1 MIRYI
6 LPLLVLMLMVNSFP
20 MEAEGIASNTFILSP
35 KTIYVD
41 DDADPEWYNETHVK
55 TINDGINMT
64 SDGDTVFVCNG
75 TYYEKINITKSI
87 KLIGEDKYSTIID
100 GTYIEPD
107 PLCEFGVSIIRI
119 FKADR
124 ITVSGFTIQN
134 VIKDTFMVDA
144 GLRIGNS
151 HYDTI
156 SNNIFRDIR
165 NTGILLSA
173 GSNHGMVSE
182 NIIIN
187 SGQGIWLNGYYNVS
201 SNLTITN
208 NTITNIGYEGIL
220 LWCGHGNTI
229 TNNNIT
235 HARQGMVILES
246 CNNLIKR
253 NNIAHNIEGVFL
265 SLSRRN
271 KFYENNFIDSGYAG
285 HVEFNG
291 YSFLNRWKGN
301 YWDNQIIHGLPKV
314 LFGRFGVL
322 PIPWLN
328 FDWRPA
334 KQPYDI

>member
-6 LPLLVLMLMVNSFP
+6 LPLLVFMLIVSNLPIGVGGM
-20 MEAEGIASNTFILSP
+20 ASNTFVLSP

-55 TINDGINMT
+55 TINDGINIT
-64 SDGDTVFVCNG
+64 SDGDTVFVYNG

-87 KLIGEDKYSTIID
+87 SLIGENKYSTIID
-100 GTYIEPD
+100 GRYIIPGEG
-107 PLCEFGVSIIRI
+107 CGFGASIIRI

-124 ITVSGFTIQN
+124 VTVSGFTIQM
-134 VIKDTFMVDA
+134 VIEDTWMVDA

-151 HYDTI
+151 SYDTI
-156 SNNIFRDIR
+156 SNNIFRDIMDA
-165 NTGILLSA
+165 GILLAS
-173 GSNHGMVSE
+173 GSNHMVSE
-182 NIIIN
+182 NIIMN
-187 SGQGIWLNGYYNVS
+187 SHQGIWYSALDS
-201 SNLTITN
+201 TFTN

-235 HARQGMVILES
+235 HARQGLVILES

-253 NNIAHNIEGVFL
+253 NNIAHNTGGVFL
-265 SLSRRN
+265 SLSKRN
-271 KFYENNFIDSGYAG
+271 KFYENNFINSGYAG
-285 HVEFNG
+285 HVEFKG
-291 YSFLNRWKGN
+291 YSFSNRWKGN
-301 YWDNQIIHGLPKV
+301 YWDNQIVHGLPKV
-314 LFGRFGVL
+314 IFGRFGVL